1 MKKIWLAVAVVAAL
15 AAVGA
20 GVWQA
25 TRGGTVPEVAAE
37 RLSARE
43 TLARHLAEGRGV
55 AAADWLRGGQIGE
68 GGETGNHARF
78 EVAGAGGREASAFLV
93 KIGDTWHL
101 VSLSEGAPQCS
112 AVERYGFSSAMI
124 SDCRVGEA
132 QTVAEA
138 LAAALAGEDVSG
150 VRLVGTIALPPDPSC
165 DCVLLSSGGSSVR
178 LNISA
183 SALRASGI
191 AIGDTVVISGGLG
204 GNLSVDAASVIRAS
218 EDGTPDS
225 IVAATRGGGDRGA
238 ESGRG
243 GTESAG
249 TGSGAGAGGGSG
261 SGRGPAPEPATTGGG
276 AGSSQGS
283 YGGGG
288 FTISLPGFPEW
299 RPRLRYKGARY
310 TNPLDLDSSGAGV
323 PSLSGS

>member
-15 AAVGA
+15 AAVGV
-20 GVWQA
+20 GVWQVA
-25 TRGGTVPEVAAE
+25 HLGTASEVAAE

-68 GGETGNHARF
+68 GGEAGNHARF
-78 EVAGAGGREASAFLV
+78 EVAGAGGRAASAFLV

-112 AVERYGFSSAMI
+112 AVERYGFPSAMI

-138 LAAALAGEDVSG
+138 LASALAGEDVSG
-150 VRLVGTIALPPDPSC
+150 VRLVGTISLPPDPSC

-225 IVAATRGGGDRGA
+225 VVAATGGGRGRDS

-243 GTESAG
+243 GTEESGNAGSG
-249 TGSGAGAGGGSG
+249 TGGNSG
-261 SGRGPAPEPATTGGG
+261 SGRGPAPEPAGTGGG
-276 AGSSQGS
+276 AGTPQGS

-288 FTISLPGFPEW
+288 FSVSLPGFPEW
-299 RPRLRYKGARY
+299 RPRLRYKGVRY
-310 TNPLDLDSSGAGV
+310 TNPFDLDSSGGEA